1 MRTYDLTPL
10 FRTSVGFDRMSR
22 LMESALQMDGT
33 AKGYPPYNIVRK
45 DQDQY
50 RITLAVAGF
59 SQDEL
64 NIELHNSLL
73 TITGRKDKTEP
84 GVDEYLYQGIAS
96 RGFERR
102 FQLAD
107 HIKVLAADLDNGL
120 LHVELERVIPDAL
133 KPRSIP
139 IGMTA
144 SAPALSSRD
153 SAETS
158 LSV

>member
-22 LMESALQMDGT
+22 LMESALQLEGA

-45 DQDQY
+45 EQDQY

-59 SQDEL
+59 AEDEL
-64 NIELHNSLL
+64 GIELHNNLL
-73 TITGRKDKTEP
+73 TITGRKDKDEA
-84 GVDEYLYQGIAS
+84 GQEEYLYQGIAS

-107 HIKVLAADLDNGL
+107 HIKVLAANMDNGL
-120 LHVELERVIPDAL
+120 LHVELERVVPEAL

-139 IGMTA
+139 IGMTTSA
-144 SAPALSSRD
+144 RALSTGEAPANPQ
-153 SAETS
+153 A
-158 LSV
+158 

>member
-22 LMESALQMDGT
+22 LMESALQLEGA

-45 DQDQY
+45 EQDQY

-59 SQDEL
+59 AEDEL

-73 TITGRKDKTEP
+73 TITGRKDKPET

-139 IGMTA
+139 IGSVGA
-144 SAPALSSRD
+144 APALSARG
-153 SAETS
+153 SAEAPQ
-158 LSV
+158 SV